1 MVENSLWRRMLGCA
15 EKQVNEWALR
25 RFGGE
30 DAQGKISGGSKGSE
44 SGNRMGS
51 RTLVIQLPIGMSVV
65 VFWSFASSPQ
75 TFATKNSTRHGGR
88 VTG

>member
-30 DAQGKISGGSKGSE
+30 DAQGKISGGSKGASQVSE
-44 SGNRMGS
+44 WEAELS
-51 RTLVIQLPIGMSVV
+51 
-65 VFWSFASSPQ
+65 
-75 TFATKNSTRHGGR
+75 
-88 VTG
+88 